1 MGEQSMISERDAHSR
16 DADQRSEEGYL
27 EPIETEIPQVEGHCG
42 DGENKGTDQERT
54 GYPVDPVGRDSRK
67 HLFRQ
72 RARSTSF
79 FTQAWTFL
87 QCGHVKRPLFLGVLS
102 HKASSIVSPT
112 GASFAVAGQ
121 RTRRRRIVLFTF
133 RGAGGS
139 K

>member
-1 MGEQSMISERDAHSR
+1 MVSERDADCS
-16 DADQRSEEGYL
+16 DANERAEKREM
-27 EPIETEIPQVEGHCG
+27 EPIKPEKPQIKWNCRDRQKEGA
-42 DGENKGTDQERT
+42 DEKRT
-54 GYPVDPVGRDSRK
+54 GCPVDPVGRNSRK

-87 QCGHVKRPLFLGVLS
+87 QCGQVKRPLFLGVLS

-112 GASFAVAGQ
+112 GASFAVEGQ
-121 RTRRRRIVLFTF
+121 RTSRRRIVLFAF
-133 RGAGGS
+133 LGAGGS